1 MEQGEHIGGP
11 LILFILFALFTAIPQ
26 EPWSLLVV
34 LALAGLVVS
43 TVRGRMPLDRFL
55 IPVCLLVMTYPL
67 TQHADYL
74 IRYVDFVNEGPFL
87 VTVSL
92 FLLLALVTLVDVY
105 RKPVA
110 TQ

>member
-1 MEQGEHIGGP
+1 M
-11 LILFILFALFTAIPQ
+11 ILFILFALFTAIPQ

-43 TVRGRMPLDRFL
+43 TVRGRKPLDRFL
-55 IPVCLLVMTYPL
+55 IPSCLLVMIYPL
-67 TQHADYL
+67 SQHAEYL
-74 IRYVDFVNEGPFL
+74 INYIDFVNEGPFL
-87 VTVSL
+87 VTVSF
-92 FLLLALVTLVDVY
+92 FLLLAIVTLVDVF